1 MEKIVSDFINLQIN
15 IKYALSTVHTHDW
28 YEIKSKSEY
37 ALFIM
42 QDGIMHLSYQQQ
54 SYTLQPGDAFLFY
67 PQIPYHAS
75 TTSDCCRFIFI
86 HFDVILGN
94 NHQALHFYPFD
105 GHYPTTHFHN
115 EIGQICSGFFSVQKK
130 EPFAQLQLNGSLT
143 LFLASVMKANYEAMN
158 TGQDFPKKSALARL
172 QPALIYIGEHLQEPI
187 YMSSLAACVNL
198 SEKYFISFFKQTLG
212 VTPAHYI
219 IQAKMR
225 KALEYLYE
233 RKYSVK
239 EIATRV
245 GYADIYTFS
254 KAFKKIYGIP
264 PSNI

>member
-86 HFDVILGN
+86 HLTVIIRQHIFTMRLDKF
-94 NHQALHFYPFD
+94 APV
-105 GHYPTTHFHN
+105 
-115 EIGQICSGFFSVQKK
+115 FFPCKK
-130 EPFAQLQLNGSLT
+130 KNRLLN
-143 LFLASVMKANYEAMN
+143 
-158 TGQDFPKKSALARL
+158 
-172 QPALIYIGEHLQEPI
+172 
-187 YMSSLAACVNL
+187 
-198 SEKYFISFFKQTLG
+198 
-212 VTPAHYI
+212 
-219 IQAKMR
+219 
-225 KALEYLYE
+225 
-233 RKYSVK
+233 YS
-239 EIATRV
+239 
-245 GYADIYTFS
+245 
-254 KAFKKIYGIP
+254 
-264 PSNI
+264 